1 MWKHQD
7 SVSADVRVESCS
19 NIINVGGGRC
29 QLIRLE
35 TETKVYQT
43 IIIFKLSCS
52 NLHSLM
58 KVGTTAVF
66 LILF

>member
-1 MWKHQD
+1 MRKHQD
-7 SVSADVRVESCS
+7 SVSADVRVESH
-19 NIINVGGGRC
+19 IINVGGGRF

-35 TETKVYQT
+35 NEAKVYQT
-43 IIIFKLSCS
+43 TIIFKLSCS

>member
-7 SVSADVRVESCS
+7 SVSADVRVDSH
-19 NIINVGGGRC
+19 IINVGGGRS

-35 TETKVYQT
+35 NEAKVYQT
-43 IIIFKLSCS
+43 TIIFKLSCS